1 MPCNAGV
8 MRGGAGTL
16 LAALGLCLFPAAS
29 AARAGELAVIAVEP
43 AAHGVAAPVDSAIT
57 VQFDQPIDP
66 ASVTGESFRAFA
78 RWSGAVSGDYSFSK
92 DMQSV
97 TLTPS
102 HPFSAGELVMV
113 ILSHDLAGESGSPL
127 RSAGY
132 AFQFWTEAQ
141 PAPLKFDLIDSMTTR
156 TIPSE
161 STRSYGGIASDLDG
175 DGWLDLTIVN
185 EDTADLR
192 VFMNLADGS
201 GLYADFIQPPF
212 PVGDR
217 ASPSEP
223 ADFNNDG
230 NVDICVANINV
241 NSVSI
246 LLGNGDGTYAPQ
258 QLVTVGGAPRG
269 ICVLDADGDGDTDIV
284 NTNSSSSNLSIM
296 FNDGEGVFGSPT
308 FFDGGT
314 GVGDWALAAA
324 DMDDDGILDLVVGV
338 RTSQLILV
346 HRGNGDGTF
355 TNIESQSSGGQV
367 WMLNTGDVNADGLD
381 DVICANSGS
390 NNGSVL
396 LNTGGGQLAAPATY
410 LTDTFPLATDIG
422 DIDGDGDLD
431 WMTSSFS
438 GDWRLYL
445 NDGSGAF
452 SFDQEFNAPQAAS
465 CSLLLDFDNDGDLDL
480 ALIDELADL
489 VVLQKNSGT
498 TPPVNPADI
507 APPGGD
513 GVVGPADLAELLAH
527 WGACPPPESGKCT
540 ADIAPPPDGD
550 GEVGPG
556 DLAELLAN
564 WTP

>member
-1 MPCNAGV
+1 MTSTRIVVRSA
-8 MRGGAGTL
+8 AAT
-16 LAALGLCLFPAAS
+16 LAALAWLSGRAF
-29 AARAGELAVIAVEP
+29 AGELAVVAVEP
-43 AAHGVAAPVDSAIT
+43 GAHSLSTPVDSAIT
-57 VQFDQPIDP
+57 VQFDQPVEP
-66 ASVTGESFRAFA
+66 ATVTNASFRAFA
-78 RWSGAVSGDYSFSK
+78 RWSGAVSGEFAFTK
-92 DMQSV
+92 DNTAV

-113 ILSHDLAGESGSPL
+113 ILSHDIAGESGTPL

-132 AFQFWTEAQ
+132 SFQFWTEAQ

-156 TIPSE
+156 TTPQE
-161 STRSYGGIASDLDG
+161 STRSYGGIASDLDS

-201 GLYADFIQPPF
+201 GLYADFIQPTF

-230 NVDICVANINV
+230 HVDICVANINV

-246 LLGNGDGTYAPQ
+246 LLGIGDGTYAPQ

-269 ICVLDADGDGDTDIV
+269 ICVLDADGDGDPDIV
-284 NTNSSSSNLSIM
+284 NTNTNSSNLSIM
-296 FNDGEGVFGSPT
+296 LNDGAGVFGPPA
-308 FFDGGT
+308 FFEGG
-314 GVGDWALAAA
+314 GSGEWALAAA
-324 DMDDDGILDLVVGV
+324 DMDDDGILDLVVGA
-338 RTSQLILV
+338 RTSQLIIV
-346 HRGNGDGTF
+346 QHGNGDGTF

-422 DIDGDGDLD
+422 DIDGDSDLD
-431 WMTSSFS
+431 WMTSSFN

-445 NDGSGAF
+445 NDGAGAF

-480 ALIDELADL
+480 ALIDELAD
-489 VVLQKNSGT
+489 VVILQKNSGT
-498 TPPVNPADI
+498 TVPPPDADLT
-507 APPGGD
+507 GD
-513 GVVGPADLAELLAH
+513 GVVDAADLAELLAQ
-527 WGACPPPESGKCT
+527 WGVCGKGDPCT
-540 ADIAPPPDGD
+540 ADLAPPPPGGGD
-550 GEVGPG
+550 GEVNAA

-564 WTP
+564 WT